1 MTIADTT
8 LKSEPRYF
16 SIVFALAGDSTI
28 TRFLPYVG
36 VKMGTKVVELFLNMQ
51 NFSLKKSIL
60 VVFYH
65 DLLIKIV

>member
-1 MTIADTT
+1 MTITGHNFEV
-8 LKSEPRYF
+8 SPRYF

-51 NFSLKKSIL
+51 NFFLKRSIF
-60 VVFYH
+60 VEIYH
-65 DLLIKIV
+65 DSLIKIV